1 MHLILWG
8 AIGGHRG
15 APGALK
21 RQNLRVLEGGLKNN
35 ENNEK
40 KCLKIKTDILYI
52 AQNLKHNIIR
62 SFLGVWELIWQ
73 KNAKK
78 S

>member
-1 MHLILWG
+1 MHLTPWG

-15 APGALK
+15 ALGALK
-21 RQNLRVLEGGLKNN
+21 RQNLRVLEGGSKIMK
-35 ENNEK
+35 NNEK
-40 KCLKIKTDILYI
+40 KCSKMKTDILYI
-52 AQNLKHNIIR
+52 AKNLKHNIIR

>member
-1 MHLILWG
+1 M
-8 AIGGHRG
+8 
-15 APGALK
+15 K
-21 RQNLRVLEGGLKNN
+21 
-35 ENNEK
+35 NNEK
-40 KCLKIKTDILYI
+40 KCSKIKTDILYI

-78 S
+78 KLKKTVFWCFLG